1 MRTNE
6 NQLPRNMPCYA
17 LSSMCL
23 PRSLAANP
31 EAVFEAAAADSV
43 YTFPELS
50 PLWREFKTT
59 QGEHNFDRF
68 AIPFA
73 TTSASQLISGAFP
86 AVKADM
92 QNNPNLKL
100 ASAFKARF
108 SLDNAERKFSIGI
121 QNIYRGN
128 AWNYSYMLGCS
139 LTGNNLAQLTRH
151 EAQKYTDNI
160 AAQAAL
166 SGVAAGAVESSWTVR
181 LVAGEL
187 AKTTGISAPNL
198 RETYRRILPSL
209 MLRDSLGWIVV
220 QANALYLQE
229 QDQKESLSTATKA
242 LSFFASGV
250 LAAAIS
256 SPADANLT
264 RVYRNQGGQSALGIF
279 SEAVSEHGLVKT
291 LTAGLKP
298 RIFSVSGP
306 FIAYGAAQYWLNKE
320 LDNSMSSPRR

>member
-6 NQLPRNMPCYA
+6 YPLPRNMPSYA

-23 PRSLAANP
+23 PRESIGGSQA
-31 EAVFEAAAADSV
+31 EVTKTGGT

-50 PLWREFKTT
+50 PLWREFERT
-59 QGEHNFDRF
+59 QGEYNFDRF

-73 TTSASQLISGAFP
+73 TTSVSQFVSGAFP

-100 ASAFKARF
+100 AEAFKARF
-108 SLDNAERKFSIGI
+108 YVGNAEGKPGIGLK
-121 QNIYRGN
+121 NIYRGN

-139 LTGNNLAQLTRH
+139 LTGNNLAQLTRQQ
-151 EAQKYTDNI
+151 AQQYTDSI
-160 AAQAAL
+160 AVQATL

-187 AKTTGISAPNL
+187 AKTTGICAPNL
-198 RETYRRILPSL
+198 RETYRRVLPSL
-209 MLRDSLGWIVV
+209 MLRDSLGWVVV

-229 QDQKESLSTATKA
+229 QDKQGSVSTITKA
-242 LSFFASGV
+242 LSFFISGV
-250 LAAAIS
+250 AAAAVS
-256 SPADANLT
+256 APADANLT

-279 SEAVSEHGLVKT
+279 SEAVKEHGLAKT

-306 FIAYGAAQYWLNKE
+306 FIAYGAAQYLLNKE
-320 LDNSMSSPRR
+320 LDNPMSSPRR